1 MLFHYRSCSPDANYS
16 SSKRAKRGKKDTD
29 LYDSFSEED
38 MAGDTSDKKEK
49 EISAVKKEVDLDLFF
64 LEEDDECLKD
74 ATNSAIDR
82 HKPACI
88 FLKTGVSSGLCG
100 AELYSSVSG
109 IVLNHLQ
116 SQDDIPDEQIKR
128 VSGVLQKN
136 LTGLQ
141 AATQLGRY
149 KTRNKLIKDVSL
161 HSKAVTAQ
169 ADLSIRNK
177 LRKTAS
183 NQRVCNAILPWHP
196 FIFLYFS

>member
-1 MLFHYRSCSPDANYS
+1 MLLRCRSCSPDVNYS

-38 MAGDTSDKKEK
+38 MAGDTKEK
-49 EISAVKKEVDLDLFF
+49 EMLAVKKEVDLDLFF

-88 FLKTGVSSGLCG
+88 FLKAGISSGLCG
-100 AELYSSVSG
+100 AELYNAVSG

-116 SQDDIPDEQIKR
+116 SQDDIPDKQIKM

-141 AATQLGRY
+141 AATQLGQY
-149 KTRNKLIKDVSL
+149 KTRSKLIKDVSL

-183 NQRVCNAILPWHP
+183 NQRVW
-196 FIFLYFS
+196 